1 MKLLFTSL
9 LFLLVLNFH
18 ANSQIDTSYSKRNE
32 FGKISFVRFGN
43 QSGNFPSINQSQA
56 ILNQYLSPSAD
67 IEFRLVKSEV
77 DNIGFKHDK
86 YNVFYKG
93 IKVDGIGYVIHGK
106 EGKIISMDGNYRD
119 IPPMDLRVNISKEL
133 SLQNALSVI
142 KAKKYIWESPNFEK
156 ELKQISQD
164 NSATY
169 YPEAELTIAK
179 FSNSSGSAFHLCYKF
194 EITALDPFS
203 SENVFVD
210 AKSGAILKRISK
222 LRHINDVQGSADTRY
237 SGTQSIW
244 ANNYWGT
251 GYTLRELNTSGRDIY
266 TLNYNHGGSAL
277 DFIDADNSWTAAEW
291 NNANKDNIALDIHW
305 ASEKCFDY
313 FKTTFN
319 RNGYNNYQNGS
330 IANYAHYGTNIA
342 DAFYVR
348 YFTSQLYGNIL
359 CGDGDSQYGPFG
371 SLDTYGHEY
380 GHGYWDFTVGYP
392 DNEPMSKEFGAID
405 EGFADIW
412 GTIIEANMAPNK
424 QRWISGEEIISGGMR
439 NLSNPNSFSMP
450 DTYHGQYWVNTDCG
464 TPNASNDYCG
474 IHTNMSVPGYMFYLL
489 CESGSGVND
498 IGNAVAVTGIG
509 MTEAAQIVYRAE
521 LVYMGYLPNTN
532 VAFNGTRDAMVQAAI
547 DLYGANSCEVYSVME
562 AWYAVGVGTAYTG
575 VVGINGDNNFC
586 ITSNNYTI
594 SNLPIGSTVQWQVS
608 PQNIAT
614 INSSNST
621 QTTLTKNSDGVITL
635 SAIITTCGGQFTIT
649 KVNIA
654 VGNTFPQGVTYA
666 SSNYN
671 YYSGPLLSSYSF
683 FLPSGQWGL
692 ATFNITDTRYSS
704 FSWTPVSV
712 PSGSSWAIYGPQNQQ
727 LNLNI
732 EAVGSAYNSNTIT
745 IQLNAQGP
753 CGAYTNYFSA
763 TAVVSGWYGFSMSPN
778 PAQDE
783 LTVSVD
789 NSNIKTNS
797 QSYIYGIKIT
807 DGTATVRKMYE
818 YKSGIN
824 STRISLAG
832 LSSGLYTLSVFD
844 GKQWYSKQLVI
855 QK

>member
-1 MKLLFTSL
+1 M
-9 LFLLVLNFH
+9 LVLNFH

-251 GYTLRELNTSGRDIY
+251 GYTMRELNTSGRDIY

-319 RNGYNNYQNGS
+319 R
-330 IANYAHYGTNIA
+330 TN
-342 DAFYVR
+342 
-348 YFTSQLYGNIL
+348 
-359 CGDGDSQYGPFG
+359 
-371 SLDTYGHEY
+371 E
-380 GHGYWDFTVGYP
+380 
-392 DNEPMSKEFGAID
+392 
-405 EGFADIW
+405 
-412 GTIIEANMAPNK
+412 
-424 QRWISGEEIISGGMR
+424 
-439 NLSNPNSFSMP
+439 
-450 DTYHGQYWVNTDCG
+450 
-464 TPNASNDYCG
+464 
-474 IHTNMSVPGYMFYLL
+474 
-489 CESGSGVND
+489 
-498 IGNAVAVTGIG
+498 
-509 MTEAAQIVYRAE
+509 
-521 LVYMGYLPNTN
+521 
-532 VAFNGTRDAMVQAAI
+532 
-547 DLYGANSCEVYSVME
+547 
-562 AWYAVGVGTAYTG
+562 
-575 VVGINGDNNFC
+575 
-586 ITSNNYTI
+586 
-594 SNLPIGSTVQWQVS
+594 
-608 PQNIAT
+608 
-614 INSSNST
+614 
-621 QTTLTKNSDGVITL
+621 
-635 SAIITTCGGQFTIT
+635 
-649 KVNIA
+649 
-654 VGNTFPQGVTYA
+654 
-666 SSNYN
+666 
-671 YYSGPLLSSYSF
+671 
-683 FLPSGQWGL
+683 
-692 ATFNITDTRYSS
+692 
-704 FSWTPVSV
+704 
-712 PSGSSWAIYGPQNQQ
+712 
-727 LNLNI
+727 
-732 EAVGSAYNSNTIT
+732 
-745 IQLNAQGP
+745 
-753 CGAYTNYFSA
+753 
-763 TAVVSGWYGFSMSPN
+763 
-778 PAQDE
+778 
-783 LTVSVD
+783 
-789 NSNIKTNS
+789 
-797 QSYIYGIKIT
+797 
-807 DGTATVRKMYE
+807 
-818 YKSGIN
+818 
-824 STRISLAG
+824 
-832 LSSGLYTLSVFD
+832 
-844 GKQWYSKQLVI
+844 
-855 QK
+855 